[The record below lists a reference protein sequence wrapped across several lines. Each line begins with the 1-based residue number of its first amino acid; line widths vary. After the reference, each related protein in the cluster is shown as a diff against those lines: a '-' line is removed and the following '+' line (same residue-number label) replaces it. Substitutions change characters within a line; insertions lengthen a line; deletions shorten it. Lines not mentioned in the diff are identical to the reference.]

1 MSASE
6 PEIVA
11 ARTVSGSFRFARRA
25 LAGCE
30 IAEEVDPAPPHR
42 PSLRSQAVR
51 GLWISGPAA
60 RGPGYRGRM
69 FARLIPSA
77 LAAAVLCAI
86 VSGCSAPAE
95 PAEPSPLFTSEEQ
108 AFAAAEET
116 YRAYVDALN
125 AVDLSDPESFE
136 DVFAWTTGEANAG
149 ARETFSQMHAD
160 GWTVSGS
167 TVPTVVANEQ
177 VELASEPLVLLA
189 VCTDVSSVDVID
201 REGVSVVAADRG
213 DTQSMTV
220 GLVAAET
227 STGLAVSSLT
237 GRTGDPT
244 CD

>member
-1 MSASE
+1 VSASE

-125 AVDLSDPESFE
+125 AVREDATSTPHPSDFLTGNAFQVDLETSRILAESGL
-136 DVFAWTTGEANAG
+136 AILGTT
-149 ARETFSQMHAD
+149 
-160 GWTVSGS
+160 
-167 TVPTVVANEQ
+167 
-177 VELASEPLVLLA
+177 
-189 VCTDVSSVDVID
+189 VID
-201 REGVSVVAADRG
+201 SVSPDDISRTKHKTSLSICLDSSGTSVVNESGDDVTPADRSEF
-213 DTQSMTV
+213 TLLLVSFVWQSDRYVIADSETV
-220 GLVAAET
+220 DEAG
-227 STGLAVSSLT
+227 
-237 GRTGDPT
+237 
-244 CD
+244 C